1 MTTFEDEMRELENQL
16 AEMERLA
23 REVEATDGD
32 PSDVLHA
39 LAENAKHAQ
48 ETIERAKRA
57 AELEAAASPTAHP
70 DAPAS

>member
-1 MTTFEDEMRELENQL
+1 MTTFEDEMHELENQL

-23 REVEATDGD
+23 REIESTGDD

-39 LAENAKHAQ
+39 LAEGAKHAQ

-57 AELEAAASPTAHP
+57 AETEAATPAIDP
-70 DAPAS
+70 DAPAT